1 MDELCA
7 LLFELSNEDRLN
19 ILRELKKKPMKLSR
33 VSERF
38 NFTVPE
44 TARNMTRLAEA
55 DLIAKGVDGYFHLT
69 PIGEAILQFIPS
81 FEFISSNRKYF
92 KTHTFSVL
100 PTEFAASIGALRK
113 SEYVNGVTEMLFNAE
128 NAVKESREFMWIIVD
143 QILPSS
149 LPFFLE
155 AIARGVE
162 VRKLMP
168 RNAVIPPAILELA
181 NDPAFDRAARAKKVE
196 SRYLDTIGIFMFL
209 SEKELA
215 GIGFANLEGIFD
227 YGSFRSRDE
236 TALKWAKSLFL
247 HYWGRAKRE

>member
-1 MDELCA
+1 MAELCA
-7 LLFELSNEDRLN
+7 LFFELSNEDRLN
-19 ILRELKKKPMKLSR
+19 ILREIKKSPIRLSR

-44 TARNMTRLAEA
+44 TARNMARLTES
-55 DLIAKGVDGYFHLT
+55 DLIAKDADGFFHLT
-69 PIGEAILQFIPS
+69 PVGEAALQFIPS
-81 FEFISSNRKYF
+81 FAFISKHKKYF
-92 KTHTFSVL
+92 KTHRISAL
-100 PTEFAASIGALRK
+100 PTEFAASIGALHK

-128 NAVKESREFMWIIVD
+128 NAVKEAQEFMWIIVD

-149 LPFFLE
+149 LPLFLE

-168 RNAVIPPAILELA
+168 KTASIPPAILELA
-181 NDPAFDRAARAKKVE
+181 NNPAFDRAARAKKAE
-196 SRYLDTIGIFMFL
+196 SRYLDTIGVFMFL

-215 GIGFANLEGIFD
+215 GIGFENLEGIFD
-227 YGSFRSRDE
+227 YGSFKSQDKI
-236 TALKWAKSLFL
+236 AVNWAKSLFL

>member
-1 MDELCA
+1 MDALCS

-19 ILRELKKKPMKLSR
+19 ILRELKKKPMKLTR
-33 VSERF
+33 ISERF

-44 TARNMTRLAEA
+44 TARNMTRLTEA
-55 DLIAKGVDGYFHLT
+55 DLIAKDVDGYFHLT
-69 PIGEAILQFIPS
+69 PVGEAVLQFIPS
-81 FEFISSNRKYF
+81 FEFISKHKKYF
-92 KTHTFSVL
+92 KTHRISVL

-113 SEYVNGVTEMLFNAE
+113 SEYVNGVTEMIFNAE
-128 NAVKESREFMWIIVD
+128 NAVKESREFMWIIID

-168 RNAVIPPAILELA
+168 RNAAIPPTILELA
-181 NDPAFDRAARAKKVE
+181 NDPAFDRAARAKKAE
-196 SRYLDTIGIFMFL
+196 SRYLDSIGIFMFL

-215 GIGFANLEGIFD
+215 GIGFENVEGVFD
-227 YGSFRSRDE
+227 FGSFRSQDE
-236 TALKWAKSLFL
+236 NALKWAKSLFL
-247 HYWGRAKRE
+247 NYWESAKLR

>member
-19 ILRELKKKPMKLSR
+19 ILRELKKKPMRLSR

-55 DLIAKGVDGYFHLT
+55 DLIAKDVNGYFHLT
-69 PIGEAILQFIPS
+69 PIGEATLQFIPS
-81 FEFISSNRKYF
+81 FEFISRNKKYF
-92 KTHTFSVL
+92 KTHTFSSL
-100 PTEFAASIGALRK
+100 PAEFAASIGALRK

-168 RNAVIPPAILELA
+168 RNAAIPQAILELA

-227 YGSFRSRDE
+227 YGSFRSRDA
-236 TALKWAKSLFL
+236 TALKWAESLFL